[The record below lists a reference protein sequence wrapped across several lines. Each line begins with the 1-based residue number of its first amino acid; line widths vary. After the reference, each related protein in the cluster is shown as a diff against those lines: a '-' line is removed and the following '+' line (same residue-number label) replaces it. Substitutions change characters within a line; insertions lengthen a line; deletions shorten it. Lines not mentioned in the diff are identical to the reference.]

1 VGLVNTLK
9 ERENIPDAARSRL
22 ICPFCGRVWTLS
34 GENSI
39 LIAGT
44 ERIVCPGCNKTILV
58 KARPRVRKH
67 ILAI

>member
-1 VGLVNTLK
+1 MR
-9 ERENIPDAARSRL
+9 ERENIPATARSKL

-39 LIAGT
+39 LIVGT
-44 ERIVCPGCNKTILV
+44 GRIVCPGCNKTILV

-67 ILAI
+67 ILAV